1 MVISAFF
8 PRAPGDGG
16 MHGFAAKLNG
26 AENSVTRIAAVDVG
40 IDVDW
45 PMSAVQRDVTV
56 EFGL

>member
-1 MVISAFF
+1 
-8 PRAPGDGG
+8 

-26 AENSVTRIAAVDVG
+26 AENSVNRIAAVDVG